1 ADKVY
6 FEPLTSESVT
16 KIIQK
21 ERPDGMLATVSGQTG
36 LNLAFTLQEKGILQQ
51 YDVKVLGT
59 PIEAIMN
66 GEDREKFRSLMHEM
80 EQPITDIIII
90 DDMDDVINF
99 LYKYELQII
108 IRPDYTLDRSG
119 GSTAKTNKEI
129 IQFVTRRLRDSQIH
143 QCLIEKSIAGWKSI
157 ELEVVCD

>member
-1 ADKVY
+1 
-6 FEPLTSESVT
+6 ESVT

-59 PIEAIMN
+59 PIEAILY

-80 EQPITDIIII
+80 EQPRPESRIIEY
-90 DDMDDVINF
+90 MDDAIDYREKVD
-99 LYKYELQII
+99 LRII
-108 IRPDYTLDRSG
+108 IRHAYTIGGSG
-119 GSTAKTNKEI
+119 GGIAKTKEEF
-129 IQFVTRRLRDSQIH
+129 IQLVTSRIRASAIH
-143 QCLIEKSIAGWKSI
+143 QCLNEKSIAG
-157 ELEVVCD
+157 

>member
-1 ADKVY
+1 
-6 FEPLTSESVT
+6 EPLTSESVT

-66 GEDREKFRSLMHEM
+66 GEDREKFRSLMHEL
-80 EQPITDIIII
+80 EQPIQESRIIEHLKDAI
-90 DDMDDVINF
+90 DSPEQVD
-99 LYKYELQII
+99 
-108 IRPDYTLDRSG
+108 
-119 GSTAKTNKEI
+119 
-129 IQFVTRRLRDSQIH
+129 
-143 QCLIEKSIAGWKSI
+143 
-157 ELEVVCD
+157 